1 MADETSTEAPKAL
14 ADGGDP
20 KDYTVEQVNDYLA
33 TADAAERARVIALED
48 GEGGKARATVTR
60 EWPQEPQE
68 GAQEP
73 TEGQGGAQDTPE
85 GENAPQK
92 GSQAVETTT
101 KALTLA
107 DVAATATPHPTGRLG
122 HSPEADRTGRNDKGL
137 SQRNPAVMGRT
148 EG

>member
-1 MADETSTEAPKAL
+1 MADETSTQAPTAL

-20 KDYTVEQVNDYLA
+20 KDFTVEQVNDYLA

-48 GEGGKARATVTR
+48 GDGGKARATITR

-73 TEGQGGAQDTPE
+73 TKAQGGDQDTRE

-92 GSQAVETTT
+92 GSSGAET